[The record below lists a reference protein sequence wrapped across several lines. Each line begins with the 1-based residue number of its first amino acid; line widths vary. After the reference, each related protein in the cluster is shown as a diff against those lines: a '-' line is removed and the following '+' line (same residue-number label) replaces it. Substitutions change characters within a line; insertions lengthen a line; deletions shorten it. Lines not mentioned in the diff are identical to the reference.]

1 MGDTN
6 FYDHFHRDKPTGIGA
21 WLSVAFFRN
30 IMAFAEIGSGQKVLE
45 IGPGRGV
52 LADLCLE
59 RSIEYT
65 AIEPNPTLAESLESR
80 GAEVIRAIVPPLP
93 DLSEKFDFVV
103 MVNVLEHM
111 DGTQE
116 ALAISNQIRQC
127 LKPGGRFIACTP
139 DYMNMGKH
147 FFNVDFSHGYVT
159 TQRRLSQLLLSA
171 GYVVTKSR
179 YLAGP
184 LRGLLGFLVSAVA
197 AWLPFGAFHT
207 WFPKCRVCMK
217 LYKIQLTFS
226 RKIAIAGEN
235 PQ

>member
-6 FYDHFHRDKPTGIGA
+6 FYDHFHQDKPTGFGA
-21 WLSVAFFRN
+21 WLSSAFFRN
-30 IMAFAEIGSGQKVLE
+30 IMAFAEMRSGQKVLE

-52 LADLCLE
+52 LADLCME

-65 AIEPNPTLAESLESR
+65 AIEPNPTLADSLERR
-80 GAEVIRAIVPPLP
+80 GAEVIRAIVPPMP
-93 DLSEKFDFVV
+93 ELSKKYDFVV

-111 DGTQE
+111 DGTRE
-116 ALAISNQIRQC
+116 ALEISNQIRQC
-127 LKPGGRFIACTP
+127 LEPGGRFIACTP
-139 DYMNMGKH
+139 DYLNMREQ

-171 GYVVTKSR
+171 GYIPAKSR

-197 AWLPFGAFHT
+197 ARLPFGTFHT
-207 WFPKCRVCMK
+207 WFPTSRLCMK
-217 LYKIQLTFS
+217 LYKLQLTFS
-226 RKIAIAGEN
+226 RKIAVAGEN
-235 PQ
+235 PR